1 LKKQTSYDTLGR
13 KVGKTAQKV
22 MKDNTL
28 KEPKFKSVNQNYNL
42 KKQLLSENKINKDFL
57 EKLNF
62 ITLEE
67 LITLKLLVA
76 SKSLRGKLCNF
87 PLLKYS
93 SDICKEAIVRYAL
106 SESKNIREASLI
118 LGIKKIDLQR
128 YIKNYNID
136 F

>member
-28 KEPKFKSVNQNYNL
+28 KEAKFKSANQNYNL

-93 SDICKEAIVRYAL
+93 SDICKEAVVRYAL

>member
-1 LKKQTSYDTLGR
+1 
-13 KVGKTAQKV
+13 

-28 KEPKFKSVNQNYNL
+28 KEAKFKSNNENYDL
-42 KKQLLSENKINKDFL
+42 RKELLSNNKINKDFL

-62 ITLEE
+62 LTLEE

-76 SKSLRGKLCNF
+76 SKSLRGKLFNF

-93 SDICKEAIVRYAL
+93 SDICKEAVVRYAL

-128 YIKNYNID
+128 YIKSYNID

>member
-1 LKKQTSYDTLGR
+1 
-13 KVGKTAQKV
+13 

-28 KEPKFKSVNQNYNL
+28 KEAKFKSNNENYDL
-42 KKQLLSENKINKDFL
+42 KKELLSNNKINKDFL

-62 ITLEE
+62 LTLEE

-76 SKSLRGKLCNF
+76 SKSLRGKLFNF

-93 SDICKEAIVRYAL
+93 SDICKEAVVRYAL
-106 SESKNIREASLI
+106 SVSKNKREASLI
-118 LGIKKIDLQR
+118 LGVKKIDLLR
-128 YIKNYNID
+128 YLKHYNID

>member
-1 LKKQTSYDTLGR
+1 MKKQTSYDTLGR

-28 KEPKFKSVNQNYNL
+28 KEAKFKSANQNYNL

-93 SDICKEAIVRYAL
+93 SDICKEAVVRYAL